1 MQAKGCKRIAAA
13 NFRKNSF
20 HLRNPYLFWHPA
32 DHIELAKLLSLWKEI
47 VDIENRPDNSVQQL
61 RRGPHSIKLFQKDNT
76 CFVQVSTLTT
86 VAVDIKSVQVKDE
99 LHSSKVGKSSA
110 DYVTL

>member
-1 MQAKGCKRIAAA
+1 M
-13 NFRKNSF
+13 
-20 HLRNPYLFWHPA
+20 
-32 DHIELAKLLSLWKEI
+32 WKEI

-61 RRGPHSIKLFQKDNT
+61 RRGPHSIKLFQKGSEPPDDNT